1 MPQNQAL
8 SQLFSSASEWSEFIA
23 MTGRKEGGDGGKT
36 WRDYL
41 AERAGAAEDRA
52 RGDGK
57 GAKTGEREEAVKS

>member
-1 MPQNQAL
+1 
-8 SQLFSSASEWSEFIA
+8 
-23 MTGRKEGGDGGKT
+23 MTGRKEGGDGRKT